1 MAPPPYP
8 PQGPYVPG
16 PRAPHPAAYP
26 PPHAYGYPA
35 PPPSLS
41 ARFREDDWPTLRELA
56 GRVHGCLW
64 VPLLLCVWPAMLL
77 FAGYPLVRSAR
88 TQARRVFPADQ
99 RTVTDPSVARA
110 QKTRAWAAA
119 LASFVILAAYGS
131 GEDWDQAWQ
140 QFTMRLAF
148 TPWLLLLSTPLVVL
162 VLFRLAPVHARPGMR
177 RGVRPAV
184 RSVLWY
190 FGAFTATPLLVWGSV
205 LLGRQLP
212 AEPVWMPVGFLL
224 MLPPVWT
231 AMFVAFSSGRAVRS
245 AFNTTLVHPTLPA
258 LLTGVLVW
266 EFAAINLAVGGLP
279 PGPPPVQ
286 LAALLGGPASV
297 TAVAWWE
304 GARRRRRYG
313 VRLRSS

>member
-1 MAPPPYP
+1 MPPPSAPYP
-8 PQGPYVPG
+8 PRGPYVPG
-16 PRAPHPAAYP
+16 PRGPHPAPYQRP
-26 PPHAYGYPA
+26 PYGYPA
-35 PPPSLS
+35 PSLS
-41 ARFREDDWPTLRELA
+41 ARFREDDWPTLRELT
-56 GRVHGCLW
+56 GRVSGCLW
-64 VPLLLCVWPAMLL
+64 VPLLLCVWPALL
-77 FAGYPLVRSAR
+77 LVAGYPLVRSAR
-88 TQARRVFPADQ
+88 AQARRVFPADR

-119 LASFVILAAYGS
+119 AASFVILAAYGS

-162 VLFRLAPVHARPGMR
+162 VLFRLAPPHARPGMR
-177 RGVRPAV
+177 RGVGPAV

-190 FGAFTATPLLVWGSV
+190 LGAFTATPLLAWGSV
-205 LLGRQLP
+205 LLGQELP
-212 AEPVWMPVGFLL
+212 AEPLWIPVRFLL

-231 AMFVAFSSGRAVRS
+231 AMFVAFASGRAVRS
-245 AFNTTLVHPTLPA
+245 AFNTTEVHPTLPA

-266 EFAAINLAVGGLP
+266 EFAVINLAVGGLP

-304 GARRRRRYG
+304 VARLRSRYG